1 MYNIK
6 YAAGMAKLVYAL
18 DLESS
23 EGIHAGSSPV
33 TSTIIVND
41 SRYNKSIEIFL
52 FFKGTSL
59 PV

>member
-33 TSTIIVND
+33 TSTILEKQV
-41 SRYNKSIEIFL
+41 
-52 FFKGTSL
+52 
-59 PV
+59 